1 METEKTTVTNH
12 YYQGGIN
19 LIGCTMTNATFQ
31 TINQPASAAAP
42 ASTAT
47 ASASTSTLPD
57 SLATPAARDLLHRL
71 TEAGLVDEA
80 WQPINLSLA
89 RRGVLASLLAQKL
102 DIAHTWKTFGTLW
115 GDNPESLR
123 RKFNEGM
130 EQKRMGDFM
139 AQITSL
145 LE

>member
-1 METEKTTVTNH
+1 METEKTNVSNH
-12 YYQGGIN
+12 YYHGGIN
-19 LIGCTMTNATFQ
+19 FIGCNMPGATFQ
-31 TINQPASAAAP
+31 TVNPAP
-42 ASTAT
+42 AAE
-47 ASASTSTLPD
+47 ASTPPADADATLPD
-57 SLATPAARDLLHRL
+57 SLATPAARDLLQRL
-71 TEAGLVDEA
+71 VQAGLVDEA

-102 DIAHTWKTFGTLW
+102 DIPHTWKTFGTLW

>member
-12 YYQGGIN
+12 YYHGGIN
-19 LIGCTMTNATFQ
+19 FIGCNMPGATFQ
-31 TINQPASAAAP
+31 TVNPTPAAE
-42 ASTAT
+42 ASTPPA
-47 ASASTSTLPD
+47 ADATSTLPD
-57 SLATPAARDLLHRL
+57 SLATPAAHDLLHRL
-71 TEAGLVDEA
+71 TEAGLVDKA
-80 WQPINLSLA
+80 WQPIGLSLA

-102 DIAHTWKTFGTLW
+102 DIPHTWKTFGQLW